1 MRQSLSDDAL
11 AVGDWVLADRPAPGR
26 WRVVERVPPLTQIA
40 RRTNDGRGAAKRQ
53 VLVANVD
60 TAFLVMGLDR
70 DFNARRLERYLALTH
85 LAAVPAVLV
94 LTKADT
100 LDAALLQRRIDEAL
114 AALGAGTPLLALDAR
129 APQAAALLAPW
140 LARGQTAVMLGSS
153 GAGKSTLTNTL
164 CGEALQDTGAVRIDD
179 GRGRHTTTTRTLRL
193 TAAGGCVIDTPGLRA
208 LRLDID
214 DASQLAGVFDDV
226 SALALHCRFR
236 DCRHQSEP
244 GCAVREVAAGRAREQ
259 LPQAAA
265 RSAARFDERAGA
277 ARAARDVED
286 ARPRGRDPHARE
298 TRVNLSSSGPSPR
311 ARPSSSAWPPCAR
324 ARCPSRRSSAP
335 ASGRPGSVAA
345 RSRHGCCSLT
355 MASITGCLQ
364 SRQPMPAVVQP
375 LTTQSC
381 VAASL

>member
-1 MRQSLSDDAL
+1 MKFFSSTDALIGIGLTAAMLQKLIARPAYDGESPMRVIEMRRDVVCLHDGRHEILATLPPALAQSLADDAL
-11 AVGDWVLADRPAPGR
+11 AVGDWVLADEPAPGR

-100 LDAALLQRRIDEAL
+100 LQATPMQRRIDEARE
-114 AALGAGTPLLALDAR
+114 ALGASTPLHALDAR
-129 APQAAALLAPW
+129 APKSAALLAPW

-164 CGEALQDTGAVRIDD
+164 CGEPVQDTGAVRIDD
-179 GRGRHTTTTRTLRL
+179 GRGRHTTTTRTLRF

-208 LRLDID
+208 LRLDVD
-214 DASQLAGVFDDV
+214 DASELAGVFDDV
-226 SALALHCRFR
+226 STLALRCRFR

-244 GCAVREVAAGRAREQ
+244 GCAVRESLPAERVNNFHKLQREARRDSLNALQVREQ
-259 LPQAAA
+259 
-265 RSAARFDERAGA
+265 RATWKA
-277 ARAARDVED
+277 
-286 ARPRGRDPHARE
+286 RGREAAMRI
-298 TRVNLSSSGPSPR
+298 
-311 ARPSSSAWPPCAR
+311 
-324 ARCPSRRSSAP
+324 RSKR
-335 ASGRPGSVAA
+335 G
-345 RSRHGCCSLT
+345 
-355 MASITGCLQ
+355 
-364 SRQPMPAVVQP
+364 
-375 LTTQSC
+375 
-381 VAASL
+381 

>member
-1 MRQSLSDDAL
+1 MNSLSPTEALISIGLTAAMLQRLIARPAYDGESPMRVIELRRDAVCLHDGRQEVLATLPPALALSLSDDAL
-11 AVGDWVLADRPAPGR
+11 AVGDWVLADQPAPGR

-100 LDAALLQRRIDEAL
+100 LDGASLQRRIDEAR
-114 AALGAGTPLLALDAR
+114 AALGSGTPLLSLDSR
-129 APQAAALLAPW
+129 APQSAALLAPW

-164 CGEALQDTGAVRIDD
+164 CGEPVQDTGPVRIDD
-179 GRGRHTTTTRTLRL
+179 GRGRHTTTTRTLRC

-226 SALALHCRFR
+226 STLAMQCRFR

-244 GCAVREVAAGRAREQ
+244 GCAVRESLPAERVNNVHTLQREARRDSMNALERREQ
-259 LPQAAA
+259 
-265 RSAARFDERAGA
+265 RATWKM
-277 ARAARDVED
+277 
-286 ARPRGRDPHARE
+286 RGREAAIRM
-298 TRVNLSSSGPSPR
+298 R
-311 ARPSSSAWPPCAR
+311 AKR
-324 ARCPSRRSSAP
+324 
-335 ASGRPGSVAA
+335 G
-345 RSRHGCCSLT
+345 
-355 MASITGCLQ
+355 
-364 SRQPMPAVVQP
+364 
-375 LTTQSC
+375 
-381 VAASL
+381 

>member
-1 MRQSLSDDAL
+1 MNSLSPTDALIGIGLTATMSQRLLARPACAGEAPMRVIELRRDTVCLHDGRQEVLATVPPALASSLSDDAL
-11 AVGDWVLADRPAPGR
+11 AVGDWVWADRPAPGR
-26 WRVVERVPPLTQIA
+26 WRVVERVPPSTQIA

-100 LDAALLQRRIDEAL
+100 LDAALLQQRCDEAL

-208 LRLDID
+208 LRLDVD

-226 SALALHCRFR
+226 GTLALHCRFR
-236 DCRHQSEP
+236 NCRHQSEP
-244 GCAVREVAAGRAREQ
+244 GCAVRESLPAERVNNFHKLQREARRDSMNALEVREQ
-259 LPQAAA
+259 
-265 RSAARFDERAGA
+265 RATWKA
-277 ARAARDVED
+277 
-286 ARPRGRDPHARE
+286 RGREAAIRM
-298 TRVNLSSSGPSPR
+298 R
-311 ARPSSSAWPPCAR
+311 AKR
-324 ARCPSRRSSAP
+324 
-335 ASGRPGSVAA
+335 G
-345 RSRHGCCSLT
+345 
-355 MASITGCLQ
+355 
-364 SRQPMPAVVQP
+364 
-375 LTTQSC
+375 
-381 VAASL
+381 